1 MSTRTTK
8 KKPVGSVAFVG
19 AGPGDP
25 DLLTLRAVEALRRAD
40 VVVVDQDASRAAA
53 AAYAPAEVEIV
64 DASCGQD
71 GQPLTH
77 AARAKLVT
85 TAAKKGGVVV
95 RLMDGDPALFHGFA
109 EEALACDKNGIPFE
123 VVPGASTVTSVP
135 TYAGVPLT
143 TAKTRAVHVVSAAEA
158 KPDWSTHTRRAH
170 HGGHPRWCAA
180 DRRCRCRA
188 DRRRTC
194 RPTPRSP

>member
-25 DLLTLRAVEALRRAD
+25 ELLTMRAVEALGRAQ
-40 VVVVDQDASRAAA
+40 VVVVDQDASRAAVD
-53 AAYAPAEVEIV
+53 AYAPDEVEVI
-64 DASCGQD
+64 DASSGQD

-85 TAAKKGGVVV
+85 SAAKKGSQVV

-109 EEALACDKNGIPFE
+109 EEAAACDKNGIPFE
-123 VVPGASTVTSVP
+123 VVPGASAVTSVP

-143 TAKTRAVHVVSAAEA
+143 TAKTKAVHVVS
-158 KPDWSTHTRRAH
+158 
-170 HGGHPRWCAA
+170 
-180 DRRCRCRA
+180 
-188 DRRRTC
+188 
-194 RPTPRSP
+194 